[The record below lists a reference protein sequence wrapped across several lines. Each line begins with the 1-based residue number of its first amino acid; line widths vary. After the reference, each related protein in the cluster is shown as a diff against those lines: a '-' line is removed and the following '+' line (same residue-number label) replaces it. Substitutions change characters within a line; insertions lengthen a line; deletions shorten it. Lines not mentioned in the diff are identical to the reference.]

1 MDQQRK
7 KHREPKDTLWGK
19 CLATFI
25 AIVFA
30 VSTLT
35 IIPIAVAVNGGQ
47 NGEPPVVSAA
57 DDKKSVEKPAALPTQ
72 QIVELE
78 GQVASSDVQGPANEK
93 QAGDTPDSLV
103 PTSDDEEVD
112 DVACNCTGA
121 VHDDDC
127 EAGLV
132 GPVKSKTKDAESTV
146 EEALIVPAAEPEPP
160 AWQLPASEQTIT
172 AYSWCTTT
180 SLGKT
185 SFSTKS
191 LQGLGSEEGMSP
203 SSFVPSTAAKDGA
216 TYTFHHAQAQSDP
229 QTDKSDDSKKY
240 NSSEAVSLQPTE
252 FLLGIQDE
260 RRCLEFH
267 EWQDAGLLLPLQP
280 VHWQRR

>member
-57 DDKKSVEKPAALPTQ
+57 DDKKSVEKPAVLPTQ

-146 EEALIVPAAEPEPP
+146 EEALIAPAAEPEPP
-160 AWQLPASEQTIT
+160 HGNSPPAS
-172 AYSWCTTT
+172 
-180 SLGKT
+180 
-185 SFSTKS
+185 
-191 LQGLGSEEGMSP
+191 
-203 SSFVPSTAAKDGA
+203 
-216 TYTFHHAQAQSDP
+216 
-229 QTDKSDDSKKY
+229 
-240 NSSEAVSLQPTE
+240 
-252 FLLGIQDE
+252 
-260 RRCLEFH
+260 RR
-267 EWQDAGLLLPLQP
+267 
-280 VHWQRR
+280 

>member
-1 MDQQRK
+1 MSTRKGWWRRMDQQRK
-7 KHREPKDTLWGK
+7 KYREPKDTLWGK
-19 CLATFI
+19 CLTTFI

-47 NGEPPVVSAA
+47 NGEPPVVSAT

-112 DVACNCTGA
+112 DVACTCTGA

-146 EEALIVPAAEPEPP
+146 EEALIAPAAEPEPP
-160 AWQLPASEQTIT
+160 RMATPRQRADDNRIFWVYHHLSGQNQLLDQELAG
-172 AYSWCTTT
+172 SW
-180 SLGKT
+180 
-185 SFSTKS
+185 
-191 LQGLGSEEGMSP
+191 
-203 SSFVPSTAAKDGA
+203 
-216 TYTFHHAQAQSDP
+216 
-229 QTDKSDDSKKY
+229 
-240 NSSEAVSLQPTE
+240 
-252 FLLGIQDE
+252 
-260 RRCLEFH
+260 
-267 EWQDAGLLLPLQP
+267 
-280 VHWQRR
+280 